1 MIHQIDSKNEWLLLS
16 ASFTAKLGLVFDLTM
31 ERAQVL
37 LKNSNGDF
45 KNSPLFKRLTCF
57 MCHSVEILNVFNTLT
72 LNRFSG
78 KQKPFLKNQSIYYF
92 LVESTKFKNASFRCK
107 TAIPETNV
115 KTNRMLSIKW
125 TYHKE
130 QSFASNYFFFKFY
143 FSLRT
148 SYKKLIWCTK
158 DPNAH
163 ICT

>member
-1 MIHQIDSKNEWLLLS
+1 MGI
-16 ASFTAKLGLVFDLTM
+16 
-31 ERAQVL
+31 
-37 LKNSNGDF
+37 LKIV
-45 KNSPLFKRLTCF
+45 LFKRLTRF

-78 KQKPFLKNQSIYYF
+78 KQKPFPKNQSIYYF
-92 LVESTKFKNASFRCK
+92 LVENTKFKNASFRRK

-130 QSFASNYFFFKFY
+130 QSFASNYFFLKFY

-148 SYKKLIWCTK
+148 SYEKLIWCSVPRTQMPMFVLNTTDK
-158 DPNAH
+158 SRTFNQ
-163 ICT
+163 